1 MHVPV
6 RTTKQHTAQPARHA
20 VADDQVLDLEQR
32 PAVRRRA
39 AHLTTSSEL
48 AKWHA
53 LV

>member
-32 PAVRRRA
+32 SAVRPRA

-48 AKWHA
+48 AK
-53 LV
+53 